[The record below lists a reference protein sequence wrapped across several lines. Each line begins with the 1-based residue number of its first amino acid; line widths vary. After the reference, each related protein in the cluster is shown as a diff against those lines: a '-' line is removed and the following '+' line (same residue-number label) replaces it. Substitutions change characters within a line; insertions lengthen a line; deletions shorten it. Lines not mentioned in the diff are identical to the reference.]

1 MPIRFAAFMEGNPCL
16 SYMKCTCRIEESP
29 PNAAVS
35 KWIWSCAGVSDFD
48 AGLFRL
54 PSAEAAAIDAQQ
66 RLLLEVGHE
75 VFAAAAPPGS
85 KAKVQSLSPTCISL
99 YLQPIP
105 VYTVSA

>member
-1 MPIRFAAFMEGNPCL
+1 MPIRFAAFMEGNSCL
-16 SYMKCTCRIEESP
+16 SYMKCTCKIEESP

-35 KWIWSCAGVSDFD
+35 KWIWSCAGVSDF
-48 AGLFRL
+48 
-54 PSAEAAAIDAQQ
+54 EAAAMDAQQ

-75 VFAAAAPPGS
+75 VIAAAAPPGS